1 MSNIDKDLIDDCSEK
16 LENSIHLKNEGN
28 QKFKDGNYEEA
39 IEFYLRSLELC
50 DDNDIKTK
58 TILFSNL
65 AASKDHLQE
74 IDEAIDYCN
83 KALEL
88 NESHVKALL
97 RRAELYRKTDKLHE
111 SLEDYKKYLELN
123 PDDKRIV
130 SIVKELEVKVEERNE
145 KLKAEMLSKLK
156 DLGNAVL
163 KPFGLST
170 DNFNLKKNPETGG
183 YSVDFQQNK

>member
-1 MSNIDKDLIDDCSEK
+1 MSNINTDIIDDCSEQMK
-16 LENSIHLKNEGN
+16 NIIHLKNEGN
-28 QKFKDGNYEEA
+28 QKFKDGNFEEA
-39 IEFYLRSLELC
+39 IKFYLNSLELC
-50 DDNDIKTK
+50 NDDDRQIKA
-58 TILFSNL
+58 ILFSNI

-74 IDEAIDYCN
+74 IDEAIEYCT
-83 KALEL
+83 KALEF
-88 NESHVKALL
+88 NESHAKALL

-111 SLEDYKKYLELN
+111 SLEDYKKYMKLK
-123 PDDKRIV
+123 PDDK
-130 SIVKELEVKVEERNE
+130 SILSTIKDLEVKVEERNE